1 MFARNLFHLSA
12 SVTLITLL
20 PLLLIFTI
28 TLLSLIQEIRAI
40 EASPFSSDPPYT
52 DQQCNFTAHP
62 KNGCEDDLGAECVDQ
77 QSGTAT
83 AGRCRCKPGHAHLV
97 DGRFCFRVACPPG
110 QYHDA
115 YESRCVAQRRASSQV
130 AESHCRYDY
139 HCFGPH
145 VRCRLYGWNRNCVC
159 NPGFIYGYNGTCI
172 PLHGIGGHCS
182 ADADCD
188 QTGTRKMFCEPAGS
202 TGSSSGTSGSSKP
215 SSSNSGGGGGNLGGT
230 CQCMSDHTYNYQV
243 DGCES
248 NERIRERRNNMRTL
262 ILLFVLCATVF
273 GFALTFNFGLFGSP
287 SRAQQA
293 MLLKRLA
300 AEKERAAREAEER
313 VAGNASSSSG
323 GGGTS
328 APSAPPVEGVEKS
341 DGDEKEIMF
350 PDGADDGKTAAN
362 HGILVVDL
370 DMVDDDVDEQQLK
383 KKKDSDDNSKPSSR
397 LISLY

>member
-1 MFARNLFHLSA
+1 
-12 SVTLITLL
+12 
-20 PLLLIFTI
+20 
-28 TLLSLIQEIRAI
+28 
-40 EASPFSSDPPYT
+40 
-52 DQQCNFTAHP
+52 
-62 KNGCEDDLGAECVDQ
+62 
-77 QSGTAT
+77 
-83 AGRCRCKPGHAHLV
+83 
-97 DGRFCFRVACPPG
+97 
-110 QYHDA
+110 
-115 YESRCVAQRRASSQV
+115 
-130 AESHCRYDY
+130 
-139 HCFGPH
+139 
-145 VRCRLYGWNRNCVC
+145 
-159 NPGFIYGYNGTCI
+159 
-172 PLHGIGGHCS
+172 
-182 ADADCD
+182 
-188 QTGTRKMFCEPAGS
+188 
-202 TGSSSGTSGSSKP
+202 
-215 SSSNSGGGGGNLGGT
+215 
-230 CQCMSDHTYNYQV
+230 MSDHTYNYQV